1 MYGLI
6 PFSRRHNE
14 IAGKEPFTFGNLF
27 EELFNDSFF
36 LPAIFQ
42 GGGSMKADIRETE
55 KDYIIEA
62 ELPGIRKEEIK
73 LDFTDDTLTIKV
85 ERNDQQNEEKESYI
99 RKERRY
105 GSFSRSF
112 YVENVK
118 HEDVSAKYEDGIL
131 KVTLPKAAENKSKKR
146 SIDIN

>member
-6 PFSRRHNE
+6 PFGRRHNDM
-14 IAGKEPFTFGNLF
+14 AKKDPWTFGNFF
-27 EELFNDSFF
+27 EDLFNDSLY
-36 LPAIFQ
+36 LPAIFH
-42 GGGSMKADIRETE
+42 GGSSIRADIRETE

-85 ERNDQQNEEKESYI
+85 ERNEQQSEEKENYI

-131 KVTLPKAAENKSKKR
+131 KVTLPKTAENKSKKR